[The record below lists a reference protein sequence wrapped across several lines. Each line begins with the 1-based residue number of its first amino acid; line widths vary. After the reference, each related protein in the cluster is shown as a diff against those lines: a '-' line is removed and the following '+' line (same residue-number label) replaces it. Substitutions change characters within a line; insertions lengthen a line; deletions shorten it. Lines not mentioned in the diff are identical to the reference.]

1 MPEPTWPMFH
11 NSWTTLY
18 FHSPRKKLPST
29 SIHHTPSLIEPYC
42 WQMAEMLTWRRVVLL
57 ILVLFA
63 TMVGSWLYQ
72 LWEALP
78 PNGVSAAVPSI
89 FINTTIILFETM
101 VLKFWATLTIQYQA
115 LKLNLTW
122 FYSAASSVEKAIC
135 LLRQILASSTLML
148 GTTQSLHLSACSAK
162 WESSSFQEVV
172 IRYSLAIF
180 VEGLS
185 RVCCRGY
192 PSVN

>member
-1 MPEPTWPMFH
+1 MQSFFLKTTFCSLLHPPFTNCAQNCKQKWCLIIWNLHSWAPIIIMPDPTWPMIH

-101 VLKFWATLTIQYQA
+101 VLKFWATLTIQY
-115 LKLNLTW
+115 
-122 FYSAASSVEKAIC
+122 
-135 LLRQILASSTLML
+135 
-148 GTTQSLHLSACSAK
+148 
-162 WESSSFQEVV
+162 
-172 IRYSLAIF
+172 
-180 VEGLS
+180 
-185 RVCCRGY
+185 
-192 PSVN
+192 